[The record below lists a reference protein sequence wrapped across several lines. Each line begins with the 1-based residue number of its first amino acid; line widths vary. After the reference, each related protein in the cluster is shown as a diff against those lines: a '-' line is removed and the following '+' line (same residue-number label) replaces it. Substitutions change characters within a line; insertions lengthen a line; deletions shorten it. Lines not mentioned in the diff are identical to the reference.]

1 MKRILHLNRSF
12 LLLMIII
19 PLMTLVS
26 LWLYIQFLQTNE
38 DTFKVLKKHL
48 LNDRI
53 ELFQNYAN
61 FVQKNASK
69 NFQISII
76 NSPKIAQKFEN
87 ELALLKD
94 SETKYLYLLYK
105 DSNKKWRYLIDA
117 TQEKEEKSFCQQK
130 FDPQSDIWDK
140 ALQTQKVQITE
151 QKSLETLWISMAYP
165 IVVKGKVVA
174 VIGADFTQSVYDNVK
189 NRLKPMEEMFLYI
202 DLFMI
207 IMLFLAYLL
216 IYMYYNTRKKS
227 FIDPLTKVYN
237 RQYLQEFLQ
246 HNSLQ
251 NYYLMMVDLDHF
263 KLLNDNY
270 GHDAGDVVLMSVV
283 MEMKRSIRQQDFI
296 VRFGGEEFLLFID
309 KKDIQDV
316 KIVAERVRQRVEELS
331 IQTKNNTL
339 NVTLSIGI
347 NPFPY
352 RFKNIDE
359 AVKIADE
366 QLYIAKSSGRNR
378 IAVYSADG
386 EYKSQTSQRISDIQ
400 EAVDEKRIKCAFQP
414 IYANNDTEILKY
426 EMLLRLFDKENN
438 IVPPD
443 SFLPYVRNTQ
453 VYISLTRIVIDTA
466 IEALE
471 NHEYNL
477 SLNLDLQDLL
487 NDDIMQLL
495 QDKFVNKTDLAN
507 RLTIEVLEHEGI
519 KDFALIKSK
528 IDVLK
533 ALGLSIALD
542 DFGSGY
548 ANFSYLLNLELD
560 ILKIDGSII
569 QEVNVNE
576 AAYQVVKTI
585 CSFAKGMNMKTVAEQ
600 IETKEVLDVLQEL
613 EVDYFQGY
621 YLGRPAFEFTDPFSS
636 K

>member
-1 MKRILHLNRSF
+1 MQRIFKLNRSF

-26 LWLYIQFLQTNE
+26 LWLYIQFLQTNK
-38 DTFKVLKKHL
+38 DTFKELKNHL
-48 LNDRI
+48 INSRVD
-53 ELFQNYAN
+53 LFQNYET
-61 FVQKNASK
+61 FIRKNASQ
-69 NFQISII
+69 NFQKSII
-76 NSPKIAQKFEN
+76 NSSKTAKKFEN

-105 DSNKKWRYLIDA
+105 DRDEKWRYLID
-117 TQEKEEKSFCQQK
+117 TTEEEEKAFCKQK
-130 FDPQSDIWDK
+130 FDPQSNIWDK
-140 ALQTQKVQITE
+140 ALQTHKVQITE
-151 QKSLETLWISMAYP
+151 QKNLETLWISMAYP
-165 IVVKGKVVA
+165 IVVEGKVVA
-174 VIGADFTQSVYDNVK
+174 VIGADFTQNVYDNVK

-202 DLFMI
+202 ALFMI
-207 IMLFLAYLL
+207 VMLSLAYLL
-216 IYMYYNTRKKS
+216 IYMYYNMRKKS

-237 RQYLQEFLQ
+237 RQYLQEFLKN
-246 HNSLQ
+246 NSLQ
-251 NYYLMMVDLDHF
+251 NYYLMMIDLDHF

-270 GHDAGDVVLMSVV
+270 GHDAGDVVLVSVV
-283 MEMKRSIRQQDFI
+283 MEIKHSIRQQDFI
-296 VRFGGEEFLLFID
+296 VRFGGEEFLIFID
-309 KKDIQDV
+309 KKDIQSV
-316 KIVAERVRQRVEELS
+316 KIVAERIRQRVEDLS
-331 IQTKNNTL
+331 IKTKNNTL
-339 NVTLSIGI
+339 NVTLSIGV

-366 QLYIAKSSGRNR
+366 QLYIAKSSGRNK
-378 IAVYSADG
+378 IAIYSADG
-386 EYKSQTSQRISDIQ
+386 EYKSQTSKRISDIQ
-400 EAVDEKRIKCAFQP
+400 EAVDAKRIKCAFQP
-414 IYANNDTEILKY
+414 IYAKNNKEILKY

-453 VYISLTRIVIDTA
+453 VYISLTRIVINTA

-471 NHEYNL
+471 NHKYNL

-487 NDDIMQLL
+487 NDDIIQLL
-495 QDKFVNKTDLAN
+495 QEKFEKRTDLAK
-507 RLTIEVLEHEGI
+507 RVTVEVLEHEGI
-519 KDFALIKSK
+519 EDFELIKSK

-548 ANFSYLLNLELD
+548 ANFSYLLNLEFD

-569 QEVNVNE
+569 QDIDSNK
-576 AAYQVVKTI
+576 AAYQIVKTI

-600 IETKEVLDVLQEL
+600 IETKEILDLLQEL

-621 YLGRPAFEFTDPFSS
+621 YLGRPAFEFNEN
-636 K
+636 